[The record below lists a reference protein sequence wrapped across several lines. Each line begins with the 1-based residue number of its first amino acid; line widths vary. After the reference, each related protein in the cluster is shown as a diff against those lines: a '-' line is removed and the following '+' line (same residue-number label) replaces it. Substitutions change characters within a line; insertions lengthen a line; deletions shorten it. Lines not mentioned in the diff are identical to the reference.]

1 MMKKIFLIMALPLI
15 SNVSIWAQTLQ
26 LPKNIQSPNAA
37 SLGKYGDVP
46 MDLSSGRA
54 NVSIP
59 LYSLNENGIPL
70 DISVS
75 YDTGGVRVGDTPGW
89 VGQNWTFNAGGVI
102 TRVVKGTS
110 FDEKFTNDVPM
121 GSSQWGIASGYYY
134 YTPALNGAQWN
145 SVSNMTTVLK
155 NGGITNST
163 YPAADLEPDIFIF
176 NFMGHVGK
184 FFLGSDGVWKV
195 SSKDN
200 MKVEINMNDKITPMN
215 FPATNNFNQRPFLK
229 VLGKITMTDDQGNK
243 YIFGGIQDNIEY
255 TIPDFYNQ
263 LVNPVIAN
271 AWYLSEVYDK
281 EGIKIYSFE
290 YERGDYIA
298 SFYNT
303 NSFSGYSKQFDG
315 NIFVPGVGCSG
326 GSSISNQVVAAG
338 QLIIPTYLKSITTK
352 SARTI
357 NFSSSI
363 NNSLK
368 YRYNNGD
375 PTLDSAF
382 SNILSYLAGLAL
394 PGDYENAMFYY
405 IKRLQNGVTP
415 NPNVTSG
422 HFDSY
427 INALKWRKLDGFVA
441 RDSQNNVLKQVSFS
455 YNNTPAERLKLEKL
469 TVDNQFDHTFEY
481 NNFNQLPGLLS
492 TNVDHFGY
500 YKSTPF
506 SLDYNSPT
514 IHEPSRETDPTKVYF
529 GTLLK
534 ITYPLKGYTTFEYEP
549 HTYSKYL
556 DSNSSLVSG
565 NGIIGG
571 VRIKKMSDFSDPQN
585 KIVKGYSYTIDANS
599 TVSSGT
605 LLQKNVYYVKN
616 FLIPTENGIPYY
628 QTQFSIGSV
637 VQLSNLMG
645 PQIEYSTV
653 VEKTEDNG
661 YIVNNFTN
669 YSDFPNLPNSGKLG
683 QNNSIFDP
691 HTEFVYK
698 RGLPKERKF
707 YNSSNDLL
715 KEEIFT
721 YSETSPQA
729 ARGLSGKFFLACPQS
744 NGQTQEFVIAG
755 TAYELYYSDF
765 NLTTKKTRTYGSA
778 GQYFEMVENSN
789 FSDQGNFGDN
799 FLKNKSFID
808 SNGKSI
814 SENYL
819 YSFDKNGTEP
829 YTTMVN
835 RREYP
840 AIETS
845 KLANQELLS
854 KTITEYAL
862 IPTVAANGTAVASRI
877 FPQKVLEAKGNNAL
891 DEKLIVDKYDTD
903 GHILKAHLPTGNYTY
918 YYYGYDNKY
927 PILKIEG
934 VEITD
939 ESTVLGYLATLKPL
953 LNVISPN
960 YTQIIQQQANI
971 INALPNHLCTLYTY
985 KNEFGVSSIMNSS
998 GVIEYYN
1005 YDNIGRLMNVKDQSG
1020 KLVKS
1025 FTYEIKN

>member
-1 MMKKIFLIMALPLI
+1 MLLPLI

-54 NVSIP
+54 NVNIP

-70 DISVS
+70 NISLS

-110 FDEKFTNDVPM
+110 FDEKYTNDVPM
-121 GSSQWGIASGYYY
+121 GNSQWGIASGYYY
-134 YTPALNGAQWN
+134 YTPALNGGQWN
-145 SVSNMTTVLK
+145 SVSNMTTVIR
-155 NGGITNST
+155 NGGATNT
-163 YPAADLEPDIFIF
+163 DFPAADLEPDVFIF

-200 MKVEINMNDKITPMN
+200 IKVEININDKVTPMN
-215 FPATNNFNQRPFLK
+215 FPATNNYNQRPFLK
-229 VLGKITMTDDQGNK
+229 VLSKITLIDDSGNK

-255 TIPDFYNQ
+255 TIPDFFNQ
-263 LVNPVIAN
+263 LKNPVIAN

-281 EGIKIYSFE
+281 EGTKIYSFE
-290 YERGDYIA
+290 YERGDYLA

-303 NSFSGYSKQFDG
+303 NSFNGYTKQFDG
-315 NIFVPGVGCSG
+315 NVFVPGVGCSG
-326 GSSISNQVVAAG
+326 GSSLSNQVTAAG

-352 SARTI
+352 SSTTI
-357 NFSSSI
+357 NFTSSV

-375 PTLDSAF
+375 TTLDNTF
-382 SNILSYLAGLAL
+382 SNVISYLAGFAL
-394 PGDYENAMFYY
+394 PGDIENAMFYY
-405 IKRLQNGVTP
+405 IKRLQNGTTP

-422 HFDSY
+422 HFGTYLS
-427 INALKWRKLDGFVA
+427 ALKWRKLDAFIA
-441 RDSQNNVLKQVSFS
+441 RDSQNNILKQVSFS
-455 YNNTPAERLKLEKL
+455 YNNIPTERLKLEKL
-469 TVDNQFDHTFEY
+469 ILDNQFKHSFEY
-481 NNFNQLPGLLS
+481 DQFNQLPNFVS

-506 SLDYNSPT
+506 TVDYNSPT

-529 GTLLK
+529 GTLSK
-534 ITYPLKGYTTFEYEP
+534 MIYPLKGYTTFEYEP
-549 HTYSKYL
+549 HTYSQYL

-565 NGIIGG
+565 SGIIGG
-571 VRIKKMSDFSDPQN
+571 VRIKKISDFSDPQN
-585 KIVKGYSYTIDANS
+585 RIIKEYSYTTDAS
-599 TVSSGT
+599 SSVSSGI

-616 FLIPTENGIPYY
+616 YLIPTENGIPYY

-653 VEKTEDNG
+653 VEKEENNG
-661 YIVNNFTN
+661 YVVNNFTN
-669 YSDFPNLPNSGKLG
+669 YSDYPNLPNSGKLG

-691 HTEFVYK
+691 HTEFGYK
-698 RGLPKERKF
+698 RGLPKEKKYF
-707 YNSSNDLL
+707 NSSNNLL

-721 YSETSPQA
+721 YAETSPQA
-729 ARGLSGKFFLACPQS
+729 ARGLSGRFFLACPGS
-744 NGQTQEFVIAG
+744 NGQTQEYVIAG

-765 NLTTKKTRTYGSA
+765 NLTSKKTRIYGNG
-778 GQYFEMVENSN
+778 GQYFETVENSSFAN
-789 FSDQGNFGDN
+789 YGNFGDN
-799 FLKNKSFID
+799 FLKNKSYIET
-808 SNGKSI
+808 NGKLI
-814 SENYL
+814 SENYV
-819 YSFDKNGTEP
+819 YSFDKNGIDP

-840 AIETS
+840 VVETS
-845 KLANQELLS
+845 RLANQELLNQ
-854 KTITEYAL
+854 TRTDYAL
-862 IPTVAANGTAVASRI
+862 IPTLAANGNTVPSRI

-891 DEKLIVDKYDTD
+891 EEKLVVDKYDVD
-903 GHILKAHLPTGNYTY
+903 GHILKAHQPAGNYFY

-934 VEITD
+934 AEITD
-939 ESTVLGYLATLKPL
+939 ESIILGYLTTLKSL
-953 LNVISPN
+953 LNVYSPDF
-960 YTQIIQQQANI
+960 TQIAQQQSNI
-971 INALPNHLCTLYTY
+971 INAMPNHLCTLYTY
-985 KNEFGVSSIMNSS
+985 KNDFGVSSIMNSS
-998 GVIEYYN
+998 GIIEYYN
-1005 YDNIGRLMNVKDQSG
+1005 YDNIGRLINVKDQNG
-1020 KLVKS
+1020 KFIKS
-1025 FTYEIKN
+1025 YTYEIKN